1 MISLLIYR
9 ILKTKTNKKTN
20 SWLIDT
26 ENTLVVARGEEWGG
40 DRGVGKMYEACQK
53 VRTYGFRINKFW
65 GYNLHHEDYSEQSC
79 ILESYLKSY
88 H

>member
-1 MISLLIYR
+1 M
-9 ILKTKTNKKTN
+9 
-20 SWLIDT
+20 
-26 ENTLVVARGEEWGG
+26 VARGEEWGG

-53 VRTYGFRINKFW
+53 ERSYGFRINKFW